1 VAAARTSTLPA
12 THTGN
17 RAHDVQEPFFVDV
30 NPRRRRYRAATASSA
45 PAAGRR
51 ASIMSGKVGDFF
63 FPQFFPHHQIRED
76 AALWLHDAAC
86 IHNVFRSRASVL
98 LDLRISWTFACPP
111 GERPPLNLSK
121 SAASAHAFRHRFCRS
136 FAGPTGFIGKR
147 AGSCVQALQMHATG
161 VFWMAA
167 PPLASTYAS
176 GFKRSRRRQLQPK
189 GASRCRLVHMP
200 RLLWPYVFHD

>member
-121 SAASAHAFRHRFCRS
+121 SAASAHAFRHIMQVVRRSDRFHREARGILRASVADARNRRILDGSPAIGEYICKRVQAIAAEAIAAKGS
-136 FAGPTGFIGKR
+136 FAMSIGPHAPT
-147 AGSCVQALQMHATG
+147 ALA
-161 VFWMAA
+161 
-167 PPLASTYAS
+167 LCIS
-176 GFKRSRRRQLQPK
+176 
-189 GASRCRLVHMP
+189 
-200 RLLWPYVFHD
+200 